1 MNWRIYALVSA
12 GVLGLSWL
20 IRIGI
25 GYPEVDALH
34 KGAVYLLDCC
44 IFVPMVV
51 EYLKNTK
58 DVGAERVKAVITT
71 SAFFIGLV
79 VFNAKFASAAVWSDM
94 LFYLASFS
102 GYCFGRWRYNNSMR
116 N

>member
-1 MNWRIYALVSA
+1 MNWRTYALVSVGILA
-12 GVLGLSWL
+12 LSWL

-25 GYPEVDALH
+25 GYPEVDSFH

-44 IFVPMVV
+44 VFVPMVV

-58 DVGAERVKAVITT
+58 DVGAERVKNVIMT
-71 SAFFIGLV
+71 SAFFLGLI
-79 VFNAKFASAAVWSDM
+79 VFNAKFASTAVWPDM
-94 LFYLASFS
+94 LFYLCSFG
-102 GYCFGRWRYNNSMR
+102 GYCFGLWRHDRNMR